1 MGMLYAQQGD
11 VPHATEYLRKALEL
25 RPDYPE
31 ALNNL
36 GVLFVRTQKYRGGR
50 RTIQVWNPRGTGF

>member
-1 MGMLYAQQGD
+1 MNYNLGMLYARQSQ
-11 VPHATEYLRKALEL
+11 PQTALPYLEKAVSL

-36 GVLFVRTQKYRGGR
+36 GVLFVQEQRY
-50 RTIQVWNPRGTGF
+50 PEAEA